1 MRSNPVRLALITL
14 LLFLPGCEKV
24 REVNKSVEDL
34 LTVQK
39 AVRQATGNDDVAISL
54 NNDRYLD
61 IGLVNSAWNS
71 LPSAAKAIK
80 AREVAGLAVAAYP
93 KRDSLALV
101 HVTYTSNRTYFLFV
115 HYTNTTDNYAFD
127 PATLEQARP
136 GSPRS

>member
-1 MRSNPVRLALITL
+1 MRSNPVRLALIAL
-14 LLFLPGCEKV
+14 LFFLPGCEKV

-93 KRDSLALV
+93 KRGSLALIN
-101 HVTYTSNRTYFLFV
+101 VTYTTNRTYFLFV
-115 HYTNTTDNYAFD
+115 HYTNTTDSYAFD
-127 PATLEQARP
+127 PATLEQVRP